1 MNFSRPYG
9 KILKQTD
16 ANMGIE
22 SREQMTTKSFIGI
35 TLLALALTAPN
46 LIAAD
51 VKAPD
56 LGASPRLLRLTQE
69 LQAGNRQA
77 LADFWKETQG
87 KAPLEEPIAGD
98 KRHVRVSFLWRGDDK
113 TTRVSVFGGLPSAN
127 LAKPLR
133 RLAEADVWYLTEVHP
148 TEARFQY
155 VFQINGPESIPWKYS
170 EMMKEIERTPPQPDP
185 LNSRNYA
192 GWSYVELPD
201 APPQR
206 WIKKQA
212 VPTGRIA
219 REKLKSKI
227 LNAEYSLNIY
237 TPPGY
242 DKDSQRCWLA
252 VAFDGGFLEMETTL
266 DNLLAAGKI
275 PAMVVVGVKNINRD
289 RDLSCSD
296 EFADFLATELVPWAR
311 KSYRVYDDASHT
323 LVGGASLAGKMAA
336 WCGLKHSEVFGK
348 VLSQSG
354 SFQTGARE
362 ESAIDMWTGEAP
374 RMVVSEFLRS
384 PRLPVDFYIEVG
396 RYETTLPFSPLMED
410 RRLRDV
416 LIAKGYRVTYSE
428 YVGGHNEVCWRGS
441 LADGLMALTAER

>member
-1 MNFSRPYG
+1 MKTPNAKPV
-9 KILKQTD
+9 L
-16 ANMGIE
+16 NP
-22 SREQMTTKSFIGI
+22 MTPMTMK
-35 TLLALALTAPN
+35 LLFDIALLVGLALTANN
-46 LIAAD
+46 LTAETA
-51 VKAPD
+51 KWPD
-56 LGASPRLLRLTQE
+56 TYASPRLVSLARE

-77 LADFWKETQG
+77 LADFWKEMQG
-87 KAPLEEPIAGD
+87 KVPLEETIAGD
-98 KRHVRVSFLWRGDDK
+98 KHHIRVTFLWRGDDK
-113 TTRVSVFGGLPSAN
+113 TTSVSVFGGLPVAN
-127 LAKPLR
+127 LAKHLK
-133 RLAEADVWYLTEVHP
+133 RLAETDVWYLTEVHS
-148 TEARFQY
+148 TEARFGY

-170 EMMKEIERTPPQPDP
+170 EMMKTIEQTPPQPDP
-185 LNSRNYA
+185 LNPRSYG

-212 VPTGRIA
+212 VPAGRIA
-219 REKLKSKI
+219 SSKLKSKI
-227 LNAEYSLNIY
+227 LNTEYSLNIY

-242 DKDSQRCWLA
+242 DKDGQRCWLA
-252 VAFDGGFLEMETTL
+252 VAFDGGFLSMETTL

-275 PAMVVVGVKNINRD
+275 PPMVVVGVENINRD

-311 KSYRVYDDASHT
+311 KSYRVYGDAPHT

-354 SFQTGARE
+354 SFQTGAHE

-374 RMVVSEFLRS
+374 MMLASEFLHS
-384 PRLPVDFYIEVG
+384 PRLPVEFYLEVG

-416 LIAKGYRVTYSE
+416 LKAKGYRVTYSE
-428 YVGGHNEVCWRGS
+428 FVGGHNAVCWRGS
-441 LADGLMALTAER
+441 LADGLMALTADR

>member
-1 MNFSRPYG
+1 MGLWIIMNRNSST
-9 KILKQTD
+9 II
-16 ANMGIE
+16 A
-22 SREQMTTKSFIGI
+22 
-35 TLLALALTAPN
+35 LLFALTAEAHR
-46 LIAAD
+46 LTAASA
-51 VKAPD
+51 KAPEGD
-56 LGASPRLLRLTQE
+56 DSPRVVMLAHE
-69 LQAGNRQA
+69 LKSGNRQA

-87 KAPLEEPIAGD
+87 KAPLGETIDGD
-98 KRHVRVSFLWRGDDK
+98 KRHQRVTFLYRGDDK

-127 LAKPLR
+127 LAKPLK
-133 RLAEADVWYLTEVHP
+133 RLADTDLWYLTEVYS

-155 VFQINGPESIPWKYS
+155 VFQINGPEAIPWKYS
-170 EMMKEIERTPPQPDP
+170 EMMKTIEQTPPQPDP
-185 LNSRNYA
+185 LNPRSYA

-212 VPTGRIA
+212 VPAGRLA
-219 REKLKSKI
+219 SSKLKSKI
-227 LNAEYSLNIY
+227 LNTEYSLNIY

-242 DKDSQRCWLA
+242 DKDGQRCWLA
-252 VAFDGGFLEMETTL
+252 VAFDGGFLSMETTL

-275 PAMVVVGVKNINRD
+275 PPIVVVGVNNINRE
-289 RDLSCSD
+289 RDLGCSD

-311 KSYRVYDDASHT
+311 KSYRVYDDAPHT
-323 LVGGASLAGKMAA
+323 LVGGASLGGKMAA

-374 RMVVSEFLRS
+374 RMLVNEFLHS
-384 PRLPVDFYIEVG
+384 PRLPVEFYIEVG

-428 YVGGHNEVCWRGS
+428 FVGGHNEVCWRGS
-441 LADGLMALTAER
+441 LADGLMALTTGR

>member
-1 MNFSRPYG
+1 MGSLITMNRNSCT
-9 KILKQTD
+9 IIAL
-16 ANMGIE
+16 
-22 SREQMTTKSFIGI
+22 
-35 TLLALALTAPN
+35 LLALALAAHRLTA
-46 LIAAD
+46 ASA
-51 VKAPD
+51 KAPEGD
-56 LGASPRLLRLTQE
+56 GSPRLAMLAHE
-69 LQAGNRQA
+69 LKSGNRQV
-77 LADFWKETQG
+77 LADFWKETQS
-87 KAPLEEPIAGD
+87 KAPLEETIDGD
-98 KRHVRVSFLWRGDDK
+98 KGHRRVTFLYRGDDK

-133 RLAEADVWYLTEVHP
+133 RLENTDLWYLTEVHP

-155 VFQINGPESIPWKYS
+155 VFQINGPETIPWKYS
-170 EMMKEIERTPPQPDP
+170 EMMKTIEQTPPQPDP
-185 LNSRNYA
+185 LNPRSYA

-212 VPTGRIA
+212 VPAGRIA
-219 REKLKSKI
+219 SSKLKSKI
-227 LNAEYSLNIY
+227 LNREYSLNIY

-242 DKDSQRCWLA
+242 DKDGQRCWLA
-252 VAFDGGFLEMETTL
+252 VAFDGGFLSMETTL

-275 PAMVVVGVKNINRD
+275 PPMVVVGVENINRD
-289 RDLSCSD
+289 RDLGCSD

-311 KSYRVYDDASHT
+311 KSYRVHDDPTHT
-323 LVGGASLAGKMAA
+323 IVGGASLGGKIAA

-374 RMVVSEFLRS
+374 MMVVSEFLRA
-384 PRLPVDFYIEVG
+384 PRLPVEFYLEVG

-428 YVGGHNEVCWRGS
+428 FVGGHNEVCWRGS
-441 LADGLMALTAER
+441 LADGLMALTSGGGH